1 MQQQVATFKN
11 SKTAKLVF
19 LLSILVSVFWCLVQ
33 VLNDVYRFAVVG
45 ALFEILWLP
54 MIGGLFI
61 LPIISIIQLVKEK
74 LDRRSLYLYSILIIA
89 VAVLAMTFLV

>member
-45 ALFEILWLP
+45 ALFEILGLP

-61 LPIISIIQLVKEK
+61 LPIISIIQIVKEK
-74 LDRRSLYLYSILIIA
+74 LERRSLYLYSILIIA